1 MGWLIYTSACAGRN
15 SLLVT
20 MAASLT
26 RSDNRMSPRLAWTRR
41 LAVAS
46 GFLALAA
53 VASPAGAQQWAPAS
67 GQVTRAIDGESIE
80 VKLADRLE
88 IVRYA
93 GISTPELHHP
103 TRGID
108 FYRRAAMAA
117 NAKIVADK
125 RVLLTFDVEPRDR
138 HGRLLAYVYAGNVF
152 VNAELAGAGYAEVVT
167 MPPNVQ
173 HRDVLMAR
181 QREARQA
188 NRGLW
193 GDAEALLYH
202 RPRPSGVFGNT
213 RLQIYFHPDD
223 SARMIL
229 LADPF
234 LHFESPQHAAA
245 AGYRPSMD
253 YATFVRRE
261 QKILSG
267 EPLSVTT
274 GGQFAGSSGGTVSSR
289 PRSHDTIYLGGDD
302 ATIYSSKPPVLVVEP
317 PAPYV
322 VPRPSPGY
330 NPPSSGYIRGG
341 EAYSPY
347 QYPTR

>member
-1 MGWLIYTSACAGRN
+1 MRRLGSAAAICLVALTALTSA
-15 SLLVT
+15 
-20 MAASLT
+20 
-26 RSDNRMSPRLAWTRR
+26 
-41 LAVAS
+41 
-46 GFLALAA
+46 
-53 VASPAGAQQWAPAS
+53 AGAQQWTPAN
-67 GQVTRAIDGESIE
+67 GQVTRAIDSESIE
-80 VKLADRLE
+80 VKIGDRLE

-117 NAKIVADK
+117 NAKMVVDK

-138 HGRLLAYVYAGNVF
+138 HGRLLAYVWAGNLF

-193 GDAEALLYH
+193 ADAEALLYH

-213 RLQIYFHPDD
+213 RLRIYFHPDD
-223 SARMIL
+223 NARKLL

-234 LHFESPQHAAA
+234 LYFESPQQAAA
-245 AGYRPSMD
+245 AGYRASMD

-261 QKILSG
+261 QRILSG

-274 GGQFAGSSGGTVSSR
+274 GGQFSGAAGGQVGSK
-289 PRSHDTIYLGGDD
+289 RSHDTIYLGNDR
-302 ATIYSSKPPVLVVEP
+302 ATIYSSKPPVMVVEP
-317 PAPYV
+317 TAPYF
-322 VPRPSPGY
+322 VPSPPPGYNPRLSPGY
-330 NPPSSGYIRGG
+330 NPPTPGYSRDGDT
-341 EAYSPY
+341 YSPY
-347 QYPTR
+347 SPYNYPQR

>member
-1 MGWLIYTSACAGRN
+1 
-15 SLLVT
+15 
-20 MAASLT
+20 MAASWT
-26 RSDNRMSPRLAWTRR
+26 RSVSPMGSHQVRIGVMRR
-41 LAVAS
+41 LGSAAAICLVA
-46 GFLALAA
+46 LTALTSA
-53 VASPAGAQQWAPAS
+53 AGAQQWTPAN
-67 GQVTRAIDGESIE
+67 GQVTRAIDSESIE
-80 VKLADRLE
+80 VKIGDRLE

-108 FYRRAAMAA
+108 FYRRAAMAE
-117 NAKIVADK
+117 NAKMVVDK

-138 HGRLLAYVYAGNVF
+138 HGRLLAYVWAGNLF

-193 GDAEALLYH
+193 ADAEALLYH

-213 RLQIYFHPDD
+213 RLRIYFHPDD
-223 SARMIL
+223 NARKLL

-234 LHFESPQHAAA
+234 LYFESPQQAAA
-245 AGYRPSMD
+245 AGYRASMD

-261 QKILSG
+261 QRILSG

-274 GGQFAGSSGGTVSSR
+274 GGQFSGAAGGQVGSK
-289 PRSHDTIYLGGDD
+289 RSHDTIYLGNDR
-302 ATIYSSKPPVLVVEP
+302 ATIYSSKPPVMVVEP
-317 PAPYV
+317 TAPYF
-322 VPRPSPGY
+322 VPSPPPGYNPRLSPGY
-330 NPPSSGYIRGG
+330 NPPTPGYSRDGDT
-341 EAYSPY
+341 YSPY
-347 QYPTR
+347 SPYNYPQR